1 MPAYSRR
8 LIFIVALL
16 ALNDALS
23 SPEPARPPLPIS
35 VGEAREKPSFST
47 NPNT

>member
-1 MPAYSRR
+1 MPAYSGR

-23 SPEPARPPLPIS
+23 SPELAAAHLSRGGARKALI
-35 VGEAREKPSFST
+35 
-47 NPNT
+47 